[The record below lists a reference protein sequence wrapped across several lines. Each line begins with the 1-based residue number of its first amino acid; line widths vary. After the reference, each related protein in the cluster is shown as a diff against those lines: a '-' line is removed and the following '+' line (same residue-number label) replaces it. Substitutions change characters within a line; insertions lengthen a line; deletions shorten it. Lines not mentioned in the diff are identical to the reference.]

1 MTIRMMLM
9 RLLPSYHEAKEREE
23 LAALPEDLQPYAEGV
38 FALIDSVFSDAALPK
53 IDNGRAPK
61 TNPLNDNFHRA
72 EFQELWGRI
81 NKKAVYTVEFETSE
95 LVGKCVAALN
105 TQLRVTPLFYKVETG
120 TQIETSLLMKFEA
133 ARLFKHRQTRPSAA
147 AVLTLL

>member
-1 MTIRMMLM
+1 MVT
-9 RLLPSYHEAKEREE
+9 LLLHEAMASQIYRYLAKNDYSNDADEIASTYHEAKEREE
-23 LAALPEDLQPYAEGV
+23 LAALPEELQPYAEGV

-53 IDNGRAPK
+53 IDNGRTPK

-72 EFQELWGRI
+72 EFQELWNRI

-105 TQLRVTPLFYKVETG
+105 TQLRVTPLSYKVETG
-120 TQIETSLLMKFEA
+120 HPN
-133 ARLFKHRQTRPSAA
+133 RNYLF
-147 AVLTLL
+147 